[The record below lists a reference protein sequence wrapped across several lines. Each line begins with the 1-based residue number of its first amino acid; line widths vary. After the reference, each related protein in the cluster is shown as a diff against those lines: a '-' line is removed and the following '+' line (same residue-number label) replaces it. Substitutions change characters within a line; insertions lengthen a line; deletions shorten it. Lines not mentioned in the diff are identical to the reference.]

1 MSTLLFVYGTLKR
14 GCCNHGQL
22 AGQKLIGPA
31 RTVPGYQLHDLG
43 SYPGMIANSA
53 DCDGVAGEV
62 WSVDAPCLLELDLFE
77 GVPEGLYRRE
87 AILLRAPFAHEKI
100 ETFIYNQSVVGR
112 RAIGSEWI
120 ES

>member
-22 AGQKLIGPA
+22 AGQNYVGPA
-31 RTVPGYQLHDLG
+31 RTTPGYRLYDLG
-43 SYPGMIANSA
+43 SYPGMIANAA

-62 WSVDAPCLLELDLFE
+62 WSIDAACLRALDLFE

-87 AILLRAPFAHEKI
+87 AISLRAPFAHEKI
-100 ETFIYNQSVVGR
+100 ETFIYSQSVVRR

-120 ES
+120 DG